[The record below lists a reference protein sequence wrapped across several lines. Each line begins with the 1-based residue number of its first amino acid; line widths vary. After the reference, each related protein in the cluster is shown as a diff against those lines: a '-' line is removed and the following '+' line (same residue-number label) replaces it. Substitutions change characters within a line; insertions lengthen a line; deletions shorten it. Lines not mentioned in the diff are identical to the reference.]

1 MHRKELIGN
10 KNSFLLKVLFF
21 VILSLFSILIYLESH
36 KVIDIV
42 YFGVVFVLFIRFLY
56 IKLYH

>member
-21 VILSLFSILIYLESH
+21 VLLSMFSILIYLESH
-36 KVIDIV
+36 KLIDIV

>member
-21 VILSLFSILIYLESH
+21 VLLSFFSILIYLESH

>member
-10 KNSFLLKVLFF
+10 KNSFLLKVMFF
-21 VILSLFSILIYLESH
+21 VLLSMFSILIYLESH

-42 YFGVVFVLFIRFLY
+42 YFGVVVVLFIRFLY
-56 IKLYH
+56 V

>member
-10 KNSFLLKVLFF
+10 KNSFLLKVMFF
-21 VILSLFSILIYLESH
+21 VLLSMFSILIYLESH

>member
-21 VILSLFSILIYLESH
+21 VLLSLFSILIYLESH